1 MDRRIRQNGLAHSP
15 KWTSACMIHYTCVY
29 IRVGWR
35 LLRRGPPGFPPQG
48 GSRAAKA
55 SSPLEY
61 IHMYNVSCMR
71 WSFLANAPIHFDECA
86 YPFYRM
92 RQSILANI
100 RFQVPLIS
108 CIFQIRFHFS
118 LFSFIPG
125 SGYFVGISCG
135 SVLTVCV
142 WFEHISRDRPHP

>member
-1 MDRRIRQNGLAHSP
+1 MDRRIRQNGLAHAP

-35 LLRRGPPGFPPQG
+35 LLRRGPLGFPPQG

-71 WSFLANAPIHFDECA
+71 WSFLANAPIHFGECA

-92 RQSILANI
+92 RQSILANVSRYSGI
-100 RFQVPLIS
+100 QVFTRYPGYPDENGVYRRTRS
-108 CIFQIRFHFS
+108 DCMIFF
-118 LFSFIPG
+118 
-125 SGYFVGISCG
+125 
-135 SVLTVCV
+135 
-142 WFEHISRDRPHP
+142 RPDSHLGVDSA